1 MQRSIIVVS
10 VLAFGACTH
19 PQVSESAPLSGPGKP
34 AAPVEISA
42 EVTPTHARLALR
54 FESDGEATVTVS
66 GIDGLTVTLA
76 PEAAPRKFARG
87 ESAQL
92 DVDYTGESGTL
103 VVNVSGSFGGAT
115 KSRVV
120 TFAVGDVKPVSGGT
134 KVTPDNGPAFKA
146 LPSGK

>member
-1 MQRSIIVVS
+1 MQRSIIVLS
-10 VLAFGACTH
+10 VLSFSACTH
-19 PQVSESAPLSGPGKP
+19 PQVSDSAPLSGPGKP
-34 AAPVEISA
+34 VAPVEISG
-42 EVTPTHARLALR
+42 EVTPMHARLTLQ

-76 PEAAPRKFARG
+76 PEAAPRKVLRG
-87 ESAQL
+87 QQAQL

-103 VVNVSGSFGGAT
+103 VVNVSGLFNGAQ

-120 TFAVGDVKPVSGGT
+120 TFAVGEVKPASGGT

-146 LPSGK
+146 LPSK